1 MIISV
6 GYRVHSI
13 RGVQFRMWATQ
24 TLKEYLIKVSFHVSR
39 HSFAF
44 QALQADIDPMTI
56 KGALAHGSLLTTETY
71 LKDFDNSEVDTTIQ
85 KMFDK
90 SYIKEKAVKLLL
102 SLSEDERKEVIER
115 VISKA
120 NQPGV

>member
-1 MIISV
+1 
-6 GYRVHSI
+6 
-13 RGVQFRMWATQ
+13 
-24 TLKEYLIKVSFHVSR
+24 
-39 HSFAF
+39 
-44 QALQADIDPMTI
+44 MTI

>member
-1 MIISV
+1 
-6 GYRVHSI
+6 
-13 RGVQFRMWATQ
+13 
-24 TLKEYLIKVSFHVSR
+24 
-39 HSFAF
+39 
-44 QALQADIDPMTI
+44 MTI

-102 SLSEDERKEVIER
+102 SLSEEEYQEVIKKVR
-115 VISKA
+115 DYRTTQFSS
-120 NQPGV
+120 

>member
-1 MIISV
+1 MAGIE
-6 GYRVHSI
+6 
-13 RGVQFRMWATQ
+13 
-24 TLKEYLIKVSFHVSR
+24 KKVSFHVSR

-90 SYIKEKAVKLLL
+90 SYIIDKAVKLLL
-102 SLSEDERKEVIER
+102 SLSEEEYQEVIKKVR
-115 VISKA
+115 DYRTTQFSS
-120 NQPGV
+120 

>member
-1 MIISV
+1 
-6 GYRVHSI
+6 
-13 RGVQFRMWATQ
+13 
-24 TLKEYLIKVSFHVSR
+24 
-39 HSFAF
+39 
-44 QALQADIDPMTI
+44 MTI

-102 SLSEDERKEVIER
+102 SLSEEEYQEVIKKVR
-115 VISKA
+115 NYRTTQFSS
-120 NQPGV
+120 

>member
-1 MIISV
+1 MFPLISAKYLIISAYIE
-6 GYRVHSI
+6 GYPETKGI
-13 RGVQFRMWATQ
+13 E
-24 TLKEYLIKVSFHVSR
+24 KKVSFHCSR

-90 SYIKEKAVKLLL
+90 S
-102 SLSEDERKEVIER
+102 
-115 VISKA
+115 
-120 NQPGV
+120 